1 MKKYM
6 LFGYEQ
12 CYPLGGMEDLIVTF
26 NKVDE
31 LSSFFSEADDVREY
45 NLDEY
50 QLLNTATMKHEKYE
64 NGNRFSE
71 NEEEWTGE
79 LFDWVKGVLNES

>member
-12 CYPLGGMEDLIVTF
+12 CYPLGGMEDLIVSF
-26 NKVDE
+26 DKVDE
-31 LSSFFSEADDVREY
+31 LTSFFSEVDDVREY

-50 QLLNTATMKHEKYE
+50 QLLNTTTMEHEKHE
-64 NGNRFSE
+64 NNNRFSE
-71 NEEEWTGE
+71 DVEEWTGE
-79 LFDWVKGVLNES
+79 LFDWVRSALK